1 MAIIYN
7 GTEITNN
14 YKISFNGTDLKKVYA
29 RNTALGT
36 LRQVWPSPEILG
48 HIDIV
53 KTGDTAEVKIIDIFL
68 NNDFKVV
75 SPVEA
80 KTVYYSGVYG
90 CVVDNTLTTTA
101 QTFTIK
107 EKKTNV
113 LDSWQWSFGTSIWS
127 RAFCQMI
134 VDLNDVPEGHHQY
147 VVERTDSE
155 FVVNATSGSESVI
168 LNSYFRGYS
177 QNGYTALNGDF
188 AVPRLIHSISNHASN
203 VSLLMFNG
211 EFKLPKYYTDYSLT
225 NDATFFPQK
234 VSDSATGMKQLDY
247 YYDQYMSTYNYG
259 LNSNL
264 TVLGTINCMRDDT
277 SVVYGHYDNAIIPG
291 EKYTGLGSP
300 HTFPQLLK
308 VDSEQFNKFSTPII
322 NAMEI

>member
-7 GTEITNN
+7 GTEIANN
-14 YKISFNGTDLKKVYA
+14 YKISFNGTNLKKIYA

-53 KTGDTAEVKIIDIFL
+53 KTGTSAEVKILDIFK

-75 SPVEA
+75 SPVET
-80 KTVYYSGVYG
+80 KTVYYPNVYG

-107 EKKTNV
+107 AKKTNA
-113 LDSWQWSFGTSIWS
+113 LDSWSWSFGTSIWS

-155 FVVNATSGSESVI
+155 FVVNATSESESVI

-177 QNGYTALNGDF
+177 QNGYTALDGDF
-188 AVPRLIHSISNHASN
+188 AVPRYINSISNHSAN
-203 VSLLMFNG
+203 VGLLMFNG
-211 EFKLPKYYTDYSLT
+211 EFKLPKYYTAYSLVNT
-225 NDATFFPQK
+225 NTFFPQK
-234 VSDSATGMKQLDY
+234 VSDRATGMKQLDY

-264 TVLGTINCMRDDT
+264 TVLGTINCMFDDRDGY
-277 SVVYGHYDNAIIPG
+277 YGHYGNSIIPG
-291 EKYTGLGSP
+291 EKSTGLGTP
-300 HTFPQLLK
+300 GTHPQLLK